1 MATTESSR
9 YQAVSRKARDFIRA
23 QRLACRRRAIAER
36 VAETEVK
43 MTSTSSFTSLPESA
57 SGISSPENLD
67 ACSSSH
73 SLRSSPSSCSATTS
87 VTPSETCTASS
98 RHKQAPHN
106 QGQSSFFRKLPLEVR
121 QQIFAEFWQCAGLN
135 RHVYLEDGDFRFAL
149 CETDHDSTDDAC
161 QTGLA
166 HDFYPQ
172 PRVQNHPKWYGR
184 MTSSWCNHWKCQ
196 ESMCQRRTPNSSG
209 EEKQDGLSSCIPL
222 LLSCQ
227 RIYIESLPSLHK
239 SATLTITDKSTLY
252 ALFIRRH
259 RCAIHPV
266 YAFLPRLRTL
276 NIALRAGAPDFLYI
290 HGPALW
296 RALAPATLPA
306 LRRISLWLDGHEP
319 IQRRL
324 LPQFRDLW
332 TRIPPSIAHK
342 LSVSLPVGPDGLW
355 AWDEVEVRPWCSG
368 STGGTGSGV
377 VLLPPFTPEFR
388 VVLRGWQAFTETSAG
403 WISRGGGGQ
412 GPGVRRVLAPG
423 NPFEDLRLYGR
434 GWFDEFYFAGS
445 L

>member
-1 MATTESSR
+1 MLHR
-9 YQAVSRKARDFIRA
+9 VPAVPPQVRNPHHNR
-23 QRLACRRRAIAER
+23 QEH
-36 VAETEVK
+36 T
-43 MTSTSSFTSLPESA
+43 
-57 SGISSPENLD
+57 
-67 ACSSSH
+67 
-73 SLRSSPSSCSATTS
+73 LR
-87 VTPSETCTASS
+87 
-98 RHKQAPHN
+98 
-106 QGQSSFFRKLPLEVR
+106 PL
-121 QQIFAEFWQCAGLN
+121 
-135 RHVYLEDGDFRFAL
+135 
-149 CETDHDSTDDAC
+149 
-161 QTGLA
+161 
-166 HDFYPQ
+166 
-172 PRVQNHPKWYGR
+172 HP
-184 MTSSWCNHWKCQ
+184 
-196 ESMCQRRTPNSSG
+196 PP
-209 EEKQDGLSSCIPL
+209 PL
-222 LLSCQ
+222 
-227 RIYIESLPSLHK
+227 RNP
-239 SATLTITDKSTLY
+239 
-252 ALFIRRH
+252 
-259 RCAIHPV
+259 
-266 YAFLPRLRTL
+266 PRLRL
-276 NIALRAGAPDFLYI
+276 PPAPAHPQHCPPRPPDFLYI

>member
-1 MATTESSR
+1 M
-9 YQAVSRKARDFIRA
+9 
-23 QRLACRRRAIAER
+23 
-36 VAETEVK
+36 
-43 MTSTSSFTSLPESA
+43 
-57 SGISSPENLD
+57 
-67 ACSSSH
+67 
-73 SLRSSPSSCSATTS
+73 
-87 VTPSETCTASS
+87 
-98 RHKQAPHN
+98 
-106 QGQSSFFRKLPLEVR
+106 
-121 QQIFAEFWQCAGLN
+121 
-135 RHVYLEDGDFRFAL
+135 
-149 CETDHDSTDDAC
+149 
-161 QTGLA
+161 
-166 HDFYPQ
+166 
-172 PRVQNHPKWYGR
+172 PK
-184 MTSSWCNHWKCQ
+184 
-196 ESMCQRRTPNSSG
+196 P
-209 EEKQDGLSSCIPL
+209 
-222 LLSCQ
+222 
-227 RIYIESLPSLHK
+227 YIESMPSLHK
-239 SATLTITDKSTLY
+239 STTLTITDKDTLY

-259 RCAIHPV
+259 RRAIHPV

-276 NIALRAGAPDFLYI
+276 NIALRAGAPDFLHI

-296 RALAPATLPA
+296 RALAPASLPA

-368 STGGTGSGV
+368 STGSSV
-377 VLLPPFTPEFR
+377 VLLPAFTPEFK

-434 GWFDEFYFAGS
+434 GWFDEFYFAGT

>member
-23 QRLACRRRAIAER
+23 QRLA
-36 VAETEVK
+36 
-43 MTSTSSFTSLPESA
+43 S
-57 SGISSPENLD
+57 
-67 ACSSSH
+67 
-73 SLRSSPSSCSATTS
+73 
-87 VTPSETCTASS
+87 
-98 RHKQAPHN
+98 PHN

-403 WISRGGGGQ
+403 WISRGGRRPGAGRAQ
-412 GPGVRRVLAPG
+412 G
-423 NPFEDLRLYGR
+423 
-434 GWFDEFYFAGS
+434 AGAGEPV
-445 L
+445 

>member
-9 YQAVSRKARDFIRA
+9 YQAVSRKARDFIHDFYEQLYVPPGIRFGYFIP
-23 QRLACRRRAIAER
+23 REFGCLLF
-36 VAETEVK
+36 
-43 MTSTSSFTSLPESA
+43 FTLPEV
-57 SGISSPENLD
+57 
-67 ACSSSH
+67 H
-73 SLRSSPSSCSATTS
+73 
-87 VTPSETCTASS
+87 S

-172 PRVQNHPKWYGR
+172 PRVQNHPK
-184 MTSSWCNHWKCQ
+184 C
-196 ESMCQRRTPNSSG
+196 
-209 EEKQDGLSSCIPL
+209 
-222 LLSCQ
+222 
-227 RIYIESLPSLHK
+227 YIESLPSLHK